1 MTITQDGSAPLIA
14 VVGATGNQGGSVVRA
29 LADSDKPYRVRGFTR
44 DPRKPAALELSKLGV
59 AVVGVTF
66 VVENKDEVNKAFT
79 GADFAFLVT
88 NFWEHVDID
97 REIAEGKLLIDAAK
111 AGGVS
116 GIVWS
121 GLPSISK
128 ISGGKFPH
136 VWHFD
141 GKAVVTEYGR
151 QAGVPFVD
159 VQAGAY
165 GTNFFNLPFAPE
177 KQSDGSFAL
186 QLPVNPTTAIPFID
200 TTLDYGIFVRYV
212 LELPVFPDGGEFA
225 AYAENIS
232 VKDLTRQW
240 SQATGK
246 NISFAQITVEEF
258 KQRLESAGFPPHIV
272 LDLSEALVS
281 WDEFGWKVSAIPQ
294 GLVRSPRKW
303 ADFVKATDW
312 SKLWETTAG
321 PRK

>member
-14 VVGATGNQGGSVVRA
+14 VVGATGNQGGSVVQA

-59 AVVGVTF
+59 AVVRVTF

-79 GADFAFLVT
+79 GANFAFVLISSIYSSSSH

-111 AGGVS
+111 AGGVLS
-116 GIVWS
+116 E
-121 GLPSISK
+121 
-128 ISGGKFPH
+128 ISGEKFPH

-165 GTNFFNLPFAPE
+165 GTNFFNLPFFNLPFAPE

-186 QLPVNPTTAIPFID
+186 PDTVHRHNP
-200 TTLDYGIFVRYV
+200 DYGIFVRY
-212 LELPVFPDGGEFA
+212 FA

-240 SQATGK
+240 SQGTRQHLIPPGRHLVRT
-246 NISFAQITVEEF
+246 ITVEEF

-281 WDEFGWKVSAIPQ
+281 LDEFGWKVPAIPQ
-294 GLVRSPRKW
+294 GLVRSLRKW

>member
-1 MTITQDGSAPLIA
+1 
-14 VVGATGNQGGSVVRA
+14 
-29 LADSDKPYRVRGFTR
+29 
-44 DPRKPAALELSKLGV
+44 
-59 AVVGVTF
+59 
-66 VVENKDEVNKAFT
+66 
-79 GADFAFLVT
+79 
-88 NFWEHVDID
+88 
-97 REIAEGKLLIDAAK
+97 
-111 AGGVS
+111 
-116 GIVWS
+116 VWS
-121 GLPSISK
+121 GLPSISE

-212 LELPVFPDGGEFA
+212 LELPVFPDGGELA

-240 SQATGK
+240 SQGTR
-246 NISFAQITVEEF
+246 QH
-258 KQRLESAGFPPHIV
+258 LIV
-272 LDLSEALVS
+272 LSVELNYYAKQPLGRTSRSHKSLWRSSNNGSKAQASRRTLSSICRRRWSPGTSLDVS
-281 WDEFGWKVSAIPQ
+281 TSQNSDRLIG
-294 GLVRSPRKW
+294 
-303 ADFVKATDW
+303 
-312 SKLWETTAG
+312 
-321 PRK
+321 